1 MAGIKKGYYN
11 PSLTSMVAISDLP
24 EKMPRTDQL
33 ADFGR
38 TRLLKLPGFRNALKL
53 GNIEKAHYLYK
64 HALEY
69 NWAF

>member
-11 PSLTSMVAISDLP
+11 PSLTSMVTISELP
-24 EKMPRTDQL
+24 EKMPRADQL
-33 ADFGR
+33 SDFGR

-53 GNIEKAHYLYK
+53 GNIEKAYYLYK